1 MPRGKSKGK
10 RRGRPSALA
19 RLSVVDLMR
28 EVDRRRNMIGSLM
41 AQRDQLQRELD
52 AVNVELAGL
61 ETLGGGASGATT
73 SVAVVRRGP
82 GRPKGS
88 GKNASASKSDARRGG
103 RGGNADS
110 LAGALHRLL
119 QGRTLGVS
127 EMADGVQKAG
137 YKTKSPNFRTIVNAA
152 LLAAGNKHLFRKV
165 ARGQYT
171 AK

>member
-1 MPRGKSKGK
+1 MPRGKPKRK

-19 RLSVVDLMR
+19 RLSVADLMR
-28 EVDRRRNMIGSLM
+28 EVERRRNMTGDLL

-52 AVNVELAGL
+52 AVNAELDGL
-61 ETLGGGASGATT
+61 ETLGGGGIAIPAF
-73 SVAVVRRGP
+73 VRRGP

-88 GKNASASKSDARRGG
+88 GNKAAAGATKSDGRRGG
-103 RGGNADS
+103 RGGNVDS

-119 QGRTLGVS
+119 QGRTLGVA
-127 EMADGVQKAG
+127 EMADAVQKAG

-152 LLAAGNKHLFRKV
+152 LLAAGNKHLFKKV